1 MNAAPSAPSPVTS
14 LPKPLNLHVSPNCA
28 GTVVLDDFKLTG
40 SLNQLTNPGFELEDA
55 QDDSMGWGFAIGGGH
70 AEVVTDAA
78 MAHGGENYLS
88 IGVTDNWA
96 VAYNED
102 IVPAQ
107 FGETWRFSGFGK

>member
-1 MNAAPSAPSPVTS
+1 M
-14 LPKPLNLHVSPNCA
+14 
-28 GTVVLDDFKLTG
+28 TVVLDDFKLTG

-107 FGETWRFSGFGK
+107 FGETWRFSGFGKEVTGDGADGAALSLRQKMNQELF